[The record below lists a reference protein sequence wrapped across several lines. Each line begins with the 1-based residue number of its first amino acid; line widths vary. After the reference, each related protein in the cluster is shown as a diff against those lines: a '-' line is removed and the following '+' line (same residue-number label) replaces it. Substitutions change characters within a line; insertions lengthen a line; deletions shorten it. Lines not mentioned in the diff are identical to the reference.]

1 MGAPVG
7 APPTCCNKH
16 PPTCTSIATQTV
28 GVKDL
33 KVTLQSM
40 ERDCGNVVD
49 AVVAAEPLQPGDLA
63 FTLPAEAVVTLDRVF
78 EDETVAE
85 LLTDNKLSELACLT
99 LYLMYEKKE
108 GRKSFWFEYVVLALL
123 LWAELTGGDDAGCT
137 IVHFYHTP
145 VCTLVDNCVTWSVCL
160 LWPHPWYPPCPWHAS
175 HMPRTRTHRYIK
187 ELDRQR
193 GRGQM
198 GAKSPLLWDEGQ
210 VETFLAGS
218 PLVQQVAQRIQG
230 IEREYNELDTVW
242 FMAGSLF
249 NKYPYDT
256 PTEAF
261 SLKLFKEAFAAV
273 QSSVVHLQ
281 GVPLSKRFALI
292 PLGPPML
299 AYSSTCKVGSA

>member
-1 MGAPVG
+1 M
-7 APPTCCNKH
+7 
-16 PPTCTSIATQTV
+16 

-49 AVVAAEPLQPGDLA
+49 AVVAAEPLQPGDIA
-63 FTLPAEAVVTLDRVF
+63 FTLPANAVVTLDRVF

-108 GRKSFWFEYVVLALL
+108 GRKSFWFEY
-123 LWAELTGGDDAGCT
+123 
-137 IVHFYHTP
+137 
-145 VCTLVDNCVTWSVCL
+145 
-160 LWPHPWYPPCPWHAS
+160 
-175 HMPRTRTHRYIK
+175 IK

-218 PLVQQVAQRIQG
+218 PLCGAIAQRLQG

-299 AYSSTCKVGSA
+299 AYSSTCKVRCFQWFVWMYLKVCGPATIMHGCTYQNP